1 MVDFRCH
8 GTHSNVFGLVFQN
21 PTSGRFYFAVY
32 KASIE
37 NHCVEVRK
45 ICECIT
51 AICVPRCNIE
61 VGYNVVLIDAYSE
74 FKHIIYFL
82 HLLFVHHRILKWWRH
97 MRLLLQKSPSG
108 SAQSG

>member
-21 PTSGRFYFAVY
+21 PTSGRFYFTMY

-51 AICVPRCNIE
+51 AICVPRCNVE
-61 VGYNVVLIDAYSE
+61 VGYNVVLLIQNRKNLCVL
-74 FKHIIYFL
+74 FIFCIYCL
-82 HLLFVHHRILKWWRH
+82 STIEY
-97 MRLLLQKSPSG
+97 
-108 SAQSG
+108 